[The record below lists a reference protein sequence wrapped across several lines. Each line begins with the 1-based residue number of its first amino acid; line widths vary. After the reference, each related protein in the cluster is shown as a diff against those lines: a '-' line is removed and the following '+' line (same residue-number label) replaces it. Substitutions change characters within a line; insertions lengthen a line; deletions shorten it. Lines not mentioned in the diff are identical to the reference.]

1 MPLSDTQFVNGD
13 PEESPQ
19 RLQMSPLLSSPGD
32 ESPSACQANL
42 SNCNDEH
49 IPWSS
54 HGNCSQRDHHHSTY
68 AKNNTLLN
76 QVAVN
81 DEFPMQSFP
90 MDKYRR
96 SATSRREPNGI
107 IQRPSTL
114 CADGGNYTSPRQTS
128 SDMLL
133 FQDSDNI
140 DTDNNVRQNS
150 NNEQRQLYNMVIV
163 GVEPDISTG
172 VNPRS

>member
-1 MPLSDTQFVNGD
+1 MVIPRNLHKDFKC
-13 PEESPQ
+13 
-19 RLQMSPLLSSPGD
+19 LLYLLPRGD

-42 SNCNDEH
+42 SSCIDDH
-49 IPWSS
+49 TPWSS
-54 HGNCSQRDHHHSTY
+54 HGNCSKLDHHQSTY

-76 QVAVN
+76 QMAVN
-81 DEFPMQSFP
+81 DEYPMQSFP

-96 SATSRREPNGI
+96 SATSSKEPNGI

-114 CADGGNYTSPRQTS
+114 YADGDNYTSPRRTS
-128 SDMLL
+128 PDMLL
-133 FQDSDNI
+133 LQDSENI

-150 NNEQRQLYNMVIV
+150 NNDKRQLYNMVIV

-172 VNPRS
+172 FSLRS